1 MEGFLGMLF
10 LIIFDFF
17 YVYIFKKDKTFIFK
31 LGTPKYQHSLLSQII
46 TLMIY
51 CIWICGLNCSYL
63 KITEEISSMYTM
75 VGKGLSEFS
84 I

>member
-17 YVYIFKKDKTFIFK
+17 YLYIFKKDKTFIFK

-51 CIWICGLNCSYL
+51 CI
-63 KITEEISSMYTM
+63 
-75 VGKGLSEFS
+75 
-84 I
+84 

>member
-1 MEGFLGMLF
+1 MEGFLGMFF

-17 YVYIFKKDKTFIFK
+17 YVYIFKKDTTFIFK
-31 LGTPKYQHSLLSQII
+31 LGIPKYQHSLLLQII
-46 TLMIY
+46 ALMIY
-51 CIWICGLNCSYL
+51 CICIFGLNCSYL
-63 KITEEISSMYTM
+63 KITEEISPMYTM